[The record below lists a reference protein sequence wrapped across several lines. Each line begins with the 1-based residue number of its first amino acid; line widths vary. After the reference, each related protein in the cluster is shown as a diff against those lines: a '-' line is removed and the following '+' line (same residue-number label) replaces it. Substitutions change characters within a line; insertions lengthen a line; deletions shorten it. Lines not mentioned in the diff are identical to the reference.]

1 MSTTK
6 ELLEQRAAL
15 ILQAQKLIDEKGE
28 GRSLTSDDEAKFD
41 KLMVEADLIDKQV
54 AMRKRVESLDAAKK
68 SLEAPARQV
77 ANAAYRA
84 ASHAPDEYRAA
95 FFNYM
100 RSGGNES
107 GELRALS
114 SGTTTPFGGYT
125 VPETTE
131 ARIVE
136 KLRQNTVMRQLAT
149 VRQTPD
155 DRKIP
160 LEGDLPTAY
169 LVSEASQ
176 ITDSDPTF
184 GQQTVDAWKYG
195 VRIRASRELL
205 ADSVLNLETYLVDRA
220 SLAIARLQDEHF
232 YDGDNSS
239 KPQGVIQ
246 GLTASANK
254 VQLASGTTQTTKVT
268 SADSVIDWIYKLPV
282 QYRRGAVIL
291 TSDAVVKDFR
301 KIKDA
306 NNNYIW
312 LASDVNTLLAGGAPG
327 TVMGVPYYI
336 SEFVDTM
343 AASTYAAVYGNF
355 SYYEI
360 YDRGATEVLINPY
373 IRADYWQVEMVVV
386 KRSDALRVNDDA
398 FMMLQMAGTP

>member
-6 ELLEQRAAL
+6 ELLEQRASL
-15 ILQAQKLIDEKGE
+15 ILQAQQLIDGKTE
-28 GRSLTSDDEAKFD
+28 GRALTSEDEAKFD
-41 KLMVEADLIDKQV
+41 KLMLDADAIEQQI
-54 AMRKRVESLDAAKK
+54 ATRKRIESLEAAKK
-68 SLEAPARQV
+68 SLEAPVSRIAQ
-77 ANAAYRA
+77 AAYRA
-84 ASHAPDEYRAA
+84 ASHAPDEYRSA
-95 FFNYM
+95 FFGYM
-100 RSGGNES
+100 RSGNDS
-107 GELRALS
+107 ELRALS
-114 SGTTTPFGGYT
+114 TGTTTPFGGYT

-136 KLRQNTVMRQLAT
+136 KLRQNTVIRQLAT

-176 ITDSDPTF
+176 VTASDSTF
-184 GQQTVDAWKYG
+184 GQKSVDAWKYA
-195 VRIRASRELL
+195 VRIQASRELL
-205 ADSVLNLETYLVDRA
+205 SDSVLNLESYLVDKA

-232 YDGDNSS
+232 WDGDDSS

-246 GLTASANK
+246 GLTAAGNK
-254 VQLASGTTQTTKVT
+254 VQLANSTTQTTKIT

-282 QYRRGAVIL
+282 AYRRGAVIL
-291 TSDAVVKDFR
+291 TSDAVVKDMR

-327 TVMGVPYYI
+327 TIMGVPYYI
-336 SEFVDTM
+336 SEWVDTM

-355 SYYEI
+355 AYYEI
-360 YDRGATEVLINPY
+360 YDRGATEVLVNPY
-373 IRADYWQVEMVVV
+373 IRADYWQVEMMVV
-386 KRSDALRVNDDA
+386 KRTDALRTNDDA
-398 FMMLQMAGTP
+398 FMMLQMAAS

>member
-100 RSGGNES
+100 KSGGNDS

-114 SGTTTPFGGYT
+114 TGTTTPFGGYT

-220 SLAIARLQDEHF
+220 ALAIARLQDEHF

-246 GLTASANK
+246 GLTAAANK
-254 VQLASGTTQTTKVT
+254 VQLASSTTQTTKIT

-291 TSDAVVKDFR
+291 TSDAVVKDMR

-327 TVMGVPYYI
+327 TIMGVPYYI

-398 FMMLQMAGTP
+398 FMMLQMAAS